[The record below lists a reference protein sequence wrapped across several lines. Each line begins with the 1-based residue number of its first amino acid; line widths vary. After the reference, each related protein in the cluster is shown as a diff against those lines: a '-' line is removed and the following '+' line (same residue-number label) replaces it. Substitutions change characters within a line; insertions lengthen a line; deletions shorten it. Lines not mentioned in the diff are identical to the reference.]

1 VKDHTSLVLRAENVS
16 TKYEWIQRMM
26 RAVAAAAGPPP
37 PPPVA
42 AQQPAPAAAPAP
54 PQPGADGVSSNGGL
68 PPAASSTGEYLDPEA
83 DMGTQQLTRRD
94 SFEVMQSTRLGQG
107 AKFFRAEECRDNH
120 GRLQPA
126 PPIVLGPMA
135 PGSELSTGGAKPTP
149 SQKLM
154 ELAKKPLSVQE
165 TWETRY
171 EQLMEQF
178 ASDLRLYMGM
188 VCDTIVT
195 TVPKSVVHCLV
206 RKAEKNLLNH
216 MFGHVHKMSEAEI
229 ERMLQEDVSVTE
241 KRAAVRDL
249 YDKIKMA
256 IDDVQYKQEKV
267 KRKDHEGDNVLM
279 DAQVLA
285 LACMTDLLSGDQRRR
300 YTDLIDSPFMP
311 ALRPTVPLSHVDRP
325 KKLPTAPQGLV
336 DGQAG
341 LARTSV
347 SGQPARRAPAAP
359 ARPGGAPNGVPSTP
373 SAARRAPPPPP
384 K

>member
-1 VKDHTSLVLRAENVS
+1 MSPGKESRMYSYRPGVKL
-16 TKYEWIQRMM
+16 
-26 RAVAAAAGPPP
+26 
-37 PPPVA
+37 
-42 AQQPAPAAAPAP
+42 
-54 PQPGADGVSSNGGL
+54 
-68 PPAASSTGEYLDPEA
+68 
-83 DMGTQQLTRRD
+83 
-94 SFEVMQSTRLGQG
+94 
-107 AKFFRAEECRDNH
+107 
-120 GRLQPA
+120 
-126 PPIVLGPMA
+126 IVHPMVI
-135 PGSELSTGGAKPTP
+135 PTD
-149 SQKLM
+149 
-154 ELAKKPLSVQE
+154 E
-165 TWETRY
+165 TTD

-178 ASDLRLYMGM
+178 ASDMRLYMGM

-216 MFGHVHKMSEAEI
+216 MFGHVHKMSEGEI
-229 ERMLQEDVSVTE
+229 ERMLQEDVSVTD
-241 KRAAVRDL
+241 KRTAVRDL

-311 ALRPTVPLSHVDRP
+311 ALRAPVPLSHVDRP

-336 DGQAG
+336 EGQ
-341 LARTSV
+341 LARTSL
-347 SGQPARRAPAAP
+347 SGQPARRAPTAP

-373 SAARRAPPPPP
+373 SAVRRAPPPPP

>member
-1 VKDHTSLVLRAENVS
+1 
-16 TKYEWIQRMM
+16 M
-26 RAVAAAAGPPP
+26 
-37 PPPVA
+37 
-42 AQQPAPAAAPAP
+42 
-54 PQPGADGVSSNGGL
+54 
-68 PPAASSTGEYLDPEA
+68 
-83 DMGTQQLTRRD
+83 QLTRRD

-107 AKFFRAEECRDNH
+107 AKFFRAEECRDQH

-135 PGSELSTGGAKPTP
+135 PGSDLSQAGAKTP
-149 SQKLM
+149 GTKQKLM
-154 ELAKKPLSVQE
+154 DLAKKPLSVQE

-178 ASDLRLYMGM
+178 ASDMRLYMGM

-216 MFGHVHKMSEAEI
+216 MFGHVHKLSEVEI
-229 ERMLQEDVSVTE
+229 ERMLQEDSSVTAR
-241 KRAAVRDL
+241 RAAVREL
-249 YDKIKMA
+249 YDKIKMG
-256 IDDVQYKQEKV
+256 IDDVQYKQEKI
-267 KRKDHEGDNVLM
+267 KRKDHEGDNVLL

-285 LACMTDLLSGDQRRR
+285 LACMTELLSGDQRRR

-311 ALRPTVPLSHVDRP
+311 ALRAPVPLSHIDRP

-336 DGQAG
+336 EGQAG
-341 LARTSV
+341 LARTSL
-347 SGQPARRAPAAP
+347 SGAPARRAPTAP
-359 ARPGGAPNGVPSTP
+359 ARPGGTPNGVPSTP
-373 SAARRAPPPPP
+373 STARRAPPPPP